1 MDYKGYR
8 GEGFKL
14 PERFARRCYLLQPL
28 GVLMMVTT
36 PLAAFAA
43 VLKLITFSF
52 GLFFGLY
59 LLFTLGW
66 IAYIV
71 GESYNTRLDKSE

>member
-1 MDYKGYR
+1 MDYKNYR
-8 GEGFKL
+8 SDGFRL
-14 PERFARRCYLLQPL
+14 PERFARRRYLLQPL
-28 GVLMMVTT
+28 GRVMMATTVLT
-36 PLAAFAA
+36 AFAA
-43 VLKLITFSF
+43 VLKLFAFSF

-59 LLFTLGW
+59 LLFLLGW

>member
-8 GEGFKL
+8 GEDFKL
-14 PERFARRCYLLQPL
+14 PEGFARRRYLLQPL
-28 GVLMMVTT
+28 GRVMMTT
-36 PLAAFAA
+36 TVLAAFAG
-43 VLKLITFSF
+43 VIKLITFSF

-59 LLFTLGW
+59 LLFLLGW